1 MVVTMVVP
9 DPVHRFGG
17 VAINAAGKRGLMSTF
32 MGMIETQASVL

>member
-1 MVVTMVVP
+1 MVVP

-32 MGMIETQASVL
+32 IWIYRATGSRRR